1 MARRLLI
8 HFFLVPLGTFSH
20 AVVYQWT
27 DANGQTHF
35 GDRPPAQAS
44 SSEVRVNAA
53 PAQADT
59 AARERHQK
67 MTEFVNQQLQERE
80 ARQAAEAK
88 ARMQAER
95 QSEAC
100 RKLQAR
106 LKHMESISTFYNLND
121 KGERVFV
128 SEEENLQVRDR
139 FRDRKS
145 TRLNSSHVRISY
157 AV

>member
-8 HFFLVPLGTFSH
+8 PLFLVSLGTFSH
-20 AVVYQWT
+20 AAVYQWT

-67 MTEFVNQQLQERE
+67 MTEFVNQQQQERE

-100 RKLQAR
+100 RKLHAR

-128 SEEENLQVRDR
+128 SEEQNLQIRDR
-139 FRDRKS
+139 FRAS
-145 TRLNSSHVRISY
+145 VREKCGG
-157 AV
+157 

>member
-8 HFFLVPLGTFSH
+8 PLFLVPLGTFSH
-20 AVVYQWT
+20 AVSYQWT

-53 PAQADT
+53 PAQADA
-59 AARERHQK
+59 AARERHEK
-67 MTEFVNQQLQERE
+67 MTEFVNQQQQERE
-80 ARQAAEAK
+80 ARQAVEAK

-100 RKLQAR
+100 GKLRAR
-106 LKHMESISTFYNLND
+106 LKHM
-121 KGERVFV
+121 VA
-128 SEEENLQVRDR
+128 RDR
-139 FRDRKS
+139 QGVPLQADLAR
-145 TRLNSSHVRISY
+145 
-157 AV
+157 AG